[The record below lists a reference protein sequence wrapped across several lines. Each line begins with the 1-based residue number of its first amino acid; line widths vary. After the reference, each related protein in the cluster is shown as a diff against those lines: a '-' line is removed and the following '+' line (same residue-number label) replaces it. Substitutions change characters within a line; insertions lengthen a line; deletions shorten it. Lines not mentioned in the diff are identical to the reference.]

1 MKKSF
6 LTAILLLQSI
16 ALLPV
21 LAPTTHKKVHGAIL
35 KDTAVSY
42 IIGGEITNTDTSLGI
57 FKIQPGKQT
66 FLIEYHSKNKDIAD
80 IYHHVQTVLQ
90 DLHEKHGITVSSA
103 CFAIP
108 GIAKGDL
115 FLHPHLPWSTSD
127 DREKPADKSLNGLSK
142 KKFLEKDGLEKVYFI
157 NDFQAVA
164 LGTQLL
170 DSSSL
175 HTLQAGKSHPQKPK
189 LVIGAGNGLGASLL
203 LWDNQLNRYVPQQ
216 LNYSFTEFG
225 AQSDLELAFFN
236 YMKDQTGNIAWGKVL
251 GAGAGGIKLIYKF
264 FDAHDAQ
271 KEQEDKKYTLE
282 KFVDYPHYL
291 DIFTNRKVS
300 PRCKDSVDFFVNAYA
315 RIIRN
320 AAYAQAAYGGVYIA
334 NTVAQE
340 FPELFATEAFIKNIV
355 DLSGKVLDEG
365 SRKYLEGY
373 LAELP
378 FYVVTDTK
386 VQLYGAAALCLEPN
400 LIRN

>member
-1 MKKSF
+1 MKKQIM
-6 LTAILLLQSI
+6 ALLLLHCTV
-16 ALLPV
+16 LLPA
-21 LAPTTHKKVHGAIL
+21 LAPTTKKIIHHKDQVE
-35 KDTAVSY
+35 TAASY
-42 IIGGEITNTDTSLGI
+42 VIGGEVTNTDTFIGI
-57 FKIQPGKQT
+57 FKVQQNKQT
-66 FLIEYHSKNKDIAD
+66 FLIEYHSKNADIAD
-80 IYHHVQTVLQ
+80 VYQHVKTILQ
-90 DLHEKHGITVSSA
+90 DLQKQHKISVASA
-103 CFAIP
+103 CFAVP

-127 DREKPADKSLNGLSK
+127 DSAQQSDKSLYGLSK
-142 KKFLEKDGLEKVYFI
+142 QKFVNISGLQNVYLI

-175 HTLQAGKSHPQKPK
+175 KTLQQGSDHPRKPK

-203 LWDNQLNRYVPQQ
+203 LWDAQLNRYVPSQ

-236 YMKDQTGNIAWGKVL
+236 FMKDKTGNIAWGKVL
-251 GAGAGGIKLIYKF
+251 GAGAGGIKLIYRF
-264 FDAHDAQ
+264 FDAYDGQ
-271 KEQEDKKYTLE
+271 KEHERKKYKME

-291 DIFTNRKVS
+291 DIFTNRQKS
-300 PRCKDSVDFFVNAYA
+300 QRCQDSVNFFVDQYA
-315 RIIRN
+315 RMIRN
-320 AAYAQAAYGGVYIA
+320 SAYAQAAYGGVYIT
-334 NTVAQE
+334 NTVVQE
-340 FPELFATEAFIKNIV
+340 FPELFATDAFTQKIV
-355 DLSGKVLDEG
+355 NLAGKVTDEG

-378 FYVVTDTK
+378 FYLVTNSK
-386 VQLYGAAALCLEPN
+386 VQLYGAAALCMEPN